1 MGVTA
6 LLQVT
11 FLLIPSPTLLSTYKF
26 LFCFL
31 SLFPFLFPPSAPS
44 SLGLLQ
50 EAHGYCVIIKTKEGP
65 ESHLRRANSFSSQ
78 VPPPPATFCLPEVQV
93 VQLCLTLCDPMDCS
107 PLGSSVHEI
116 LRARILEWVAI
127 PFSRDPPDPGT
138 KPRSPALRADSLPSE
153 PLGKP
158 QFAWGRTKLTYSLAI
173 KIWTLRLLW
182 GAQSIQPLCGAPAW
196 LQPIYRRKNELSAW
210 KGRPSLLLLLTT
222 EQQKARI

>member
-1 MGVTA
+1 MEACVLAAQSCPALCNPMGCSLPASPVHGI
-6 LLQVT
+6 LQ
-11 FLLIPSPTLLSTYKF
+11 
-26 LFCFL
+26 
-31 SLFPFLFPPSAPS
+31 
-44 SLGLLQ
+44 G
-50 EAHGYCVIIKTKEGP
+50 
-65 ESHLRRANSFSSQ
+65 
-78 VPPPPATFCLPEVQV
+78 
-93 VQLCLTLCDPMDCS
+93 
-107 PLGSSVHEI
+107 
-116 LRARILEWVAI
+116 RILEWVAI